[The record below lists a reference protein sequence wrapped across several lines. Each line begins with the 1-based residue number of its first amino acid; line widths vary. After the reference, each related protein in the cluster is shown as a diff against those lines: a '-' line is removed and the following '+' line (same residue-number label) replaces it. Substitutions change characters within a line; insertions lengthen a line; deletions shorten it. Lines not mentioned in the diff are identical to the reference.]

1 MTWYWQVFLRLN
13 AVSHAVRLQSK
24 DCDFSS
30 ENRINFW
37 HAMGDQFFLVKSCW
51 SCAGINS
58 GCFCL
63 DHLHKVIGFAFKV
76 FSFLGLE

>member
-13 AVSHAVRLQSK
+13 AVSHVVRLQSK

-37 HAMGDQFFLVKSCW
+37 HAMGDQFLFSQKLLELCRDKFRVFLFGS
-51 SCAGINS
+51 
-58 GCFCL
+58 
-63 DHLHKVIGFAFKV
+63 FA
-76 FSFLGLE
+76 